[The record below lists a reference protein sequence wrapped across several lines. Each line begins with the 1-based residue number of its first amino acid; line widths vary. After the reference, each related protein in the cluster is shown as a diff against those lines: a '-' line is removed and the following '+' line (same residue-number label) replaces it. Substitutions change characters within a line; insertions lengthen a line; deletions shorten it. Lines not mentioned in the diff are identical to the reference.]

1 MEENPMSEIRY
12 SSDHEWARLEEGNT
26 AVIGI
31 TDFAQEQ
38 LGDIVFIELPNVGDS
53 FETGDEVAVIESVKA
68 AAELKTPVAGTIVEV
83 NEDLADAPEQVNE
96 SPTEDGWFCK
106 LELSDPAELDDLMD
120 ETQYE
125 EYTSNLE

>member
-1 MEENPMSEIRY
+1 MSNTRY
-12 SSDHEWARLEEGNT
+12 SSDHEWVRPDEGNT

-31 TDFAQEQ
+31 TNYAQEQ
-38 LGDIVFIELPNVGDS
+38 LGDIVFVELPAVGDS
-53 FETGDEVAVIESVKA
+53 FDAGDEVAVIESVKA
-68 AAELKTPVAGTIVEV
+68 ASELKAPVSGTIVEV
-83 NEDLADAPEQVNE
+83 NEDLDDAPETVNE